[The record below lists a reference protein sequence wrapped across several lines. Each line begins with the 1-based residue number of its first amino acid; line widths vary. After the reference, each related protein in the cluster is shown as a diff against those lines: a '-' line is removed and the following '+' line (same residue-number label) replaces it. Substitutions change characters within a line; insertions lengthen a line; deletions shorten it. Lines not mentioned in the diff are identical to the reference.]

1 MFTWILGL
9 WNFEELL
16 KSDGFYSNLYIAL
29 DLLSFCL
36 PLRRILSCDQV
47 SFLTFDW
54 PTSYWLILSC
64 NCLCHGWFI
73 TQCLV
78 TSCTMPIDFMTAFSP
93 FINCSWHQIT
103 LVTSY
108 SCFATL
114 NIVLCDFLY
123 HTSKY
128 ILTHISHVMGLGC
141 QSERLNYLNN

>member
-93 FINCSWHQIT
+93 FINC
-103 LVTSY
+103 LLTS
-108 SCFATL
+108 
-114 NIVLCDFLY
+114 NHPCDFLFLF
-123 HTSKY
+123 HNFKHCA
-128 ILTHISHVMGLGC
+128 LWLLISYFKIYSDSYFTCDGFGLP
-141 QSERLNYLNN
+141 EWETELFK